1 MMKFLSI
8 GIAFLLLFFVTTTFA
23 QSGCFL
29 SSNNRLY
36 TYEPFNNGAFSSKS
50 GVVSL
55 SSGYCSWRQI
65 TTSSSSCRVCSGPNS
80 ITYNTSTNEYISC
93 DTPIVGV
100 RGSYEMVRCPLDS
113 DAYFLL
119 GFSVFTAVLI
129 VRRDFLQPR
138 LKAL

>member
-1 MMKFLSI
+1 MMKYFSF
-8 GIAFLLLFFVTTTFA
+8 GITCLFVFVTGLTFA

-36 TYEPFNNGAFSSKS
+36 TYEPFNNGAFSSRS

-55 SSGYCSWRQI
+55 SNGYCSWRQI
-65 TTSSSSCRVCSGPNS
+65 TTSSSACRVCSGPNS

-100 RGSYEMVRCPLDS
+100 RGSYEMIRCPLDS
-113 DAYFLL
+113 EWYLL
-119 GFSVFTAVLI
+119 GAFSVFAAFVVSRKNLI
-129 VRRDFLQPR
+129 SNLN
-138 LKAL
+138 